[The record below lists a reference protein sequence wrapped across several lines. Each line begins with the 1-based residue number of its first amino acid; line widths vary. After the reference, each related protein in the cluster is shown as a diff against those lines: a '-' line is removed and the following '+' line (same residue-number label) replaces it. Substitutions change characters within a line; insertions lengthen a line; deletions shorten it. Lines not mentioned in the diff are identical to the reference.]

1 MVKDMANAL
10 ESHGIK
16 QPVTF
21 PIRAAFVGQS
31 LEALEYL
38 IDNVCIFWFYYVFF
52 IESIDA

>member
-1 MVKDMANAL
+1 MVKEMAKTLNRN
-10 ESHGIK
+10 SIG

-38 IDNVCIFWFYYVFF
+38 IDNVCIFKFF
-52 IESIDA
+52 LCF